1 MEPTI
6 LLEKVTGG
14 LPRSMVD
21 GPGPL
26 PDSWMELGAWFVLAM
41 LVALTFGIFTGL
53 DSQVDYALTS
63 TSAYFTLDS
72 DVPRDAVVFDEES
85 VDLMNQVSSRSLGVD
100 AIAAERLYCGEIRNQ
115 QVIDFRLADTIED
128 STLTSVSGSC
138 QGPIGIWVHSQPDG
152 TSSLSEEDKDLEST
166 GAGYTCIQFEELSTS
181 PLNDR
186 LNGIN
191 CWEIVGDGA
200 GFERVPVFQG

>member
-1 MEPTI
+1 
-6 LLEKVTGG
+6 
-14 LPRSMVD
+14 MVD

-63 TSAYFTLDS
+63 TSTYFTLNS
-72 DVPRDAVVFDEES
+72 DVPSDAVVFSNES
-85 VDLMNQVSSRSLGVD
+85 VDLMNEVSARSLGVNPV
-100 AIAAERLYCGEIRNQ
+100 ASERLYCGEIRNQ
-115 QVIDFRLADTIED
+115 QVVDFRLADTIDD
-128 STLTSVSGSC
+128 SSLTSVSGSC
-138 QGPIGIWVHSQPDG
+138 IGDVDLWTHSQPDG

-166 GAGYTCIQFEELSTS
+166 GAKYTCIQFEEISTS
-181 PLNDR
+181 PFNNR

-191 CWEIVGDGA
+191 CWEIIGDGA
-200 GFERVPVFQG
+200 GFEPVPVFQG